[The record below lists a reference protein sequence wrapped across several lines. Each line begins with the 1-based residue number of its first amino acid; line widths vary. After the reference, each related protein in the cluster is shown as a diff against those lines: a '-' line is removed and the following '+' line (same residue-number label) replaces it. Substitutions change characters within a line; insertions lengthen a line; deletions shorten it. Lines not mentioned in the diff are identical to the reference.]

1 MSERT
6 QKLLRLAQALEILR
20 ERLLA
25 DAVDPTT
32 AAALREQL
40 SGTLAELSAL
50 RRLVGDSPA
59 TEATRRLYLALEAL
73 ELSAQSLPVTNV
85 IAISRPAARRARRFD
100 ETARRLIARAAAVA
114 LLIEAASPL
123 TAAAAPGVNLDIT
136 NATPATAASGLIA
149 QSRAVTFNRVGE
161 RNTAQSRLTFGTQAL
176 AAINGDTSP
185 AATAALFSFHC
196 QVNLGACIFGG
207 GVPDKTRLA
216 PQVLGYIAL
225 QTNALTYLDAPPQPE
240 EMLDTLTGTIGAISQ
255 GSGAFAGGD
264 GEPGG
269 TVTLTN
275 TAAVGST
282 GDYAA
287 GLLAKSVG
295 GTGVWNVNL
304 GLFNLPV
311 YTNGGAA
318 GPVTVDNRG
327 AITTTGISS
336 PAIAALSVG
345 GLGVQ
350 GGRGGEVTVTTTGAL
365 TTSGSGAH
373 GVLAQSMGGRSINDS
388 PSVTGG
394 VAGRILV
401 TIKSAVVTT
410 GAKAYGVL
418 ARSLGGEGSRGDSA
432 SGVDDSSNAGGRGGD
447 AGTVRVDIASGG
459 AITTSGAGAHAVAGF
474 SLGGQGGQGGGGNN
488 AYAGATGGDGGLTGD
503 VTLTNAG
510 TLKTSGD
517 RAYGMLGQS
526 LAGKGGDG
534 GDGDSIFVGQGGKGG
549 ASAPGGVITM
559 TNTGTIATQGLESY
573 GMFGQ
578 SLGGVGGDGGSSDG
592 IFYSDAGNG
601 GTAESARCRIYFVCP
616 DGGAVSLSNM
626 GSVTTQ
632 GARAHALFLE
642 SIGGGGG
649 NGGSAGGWI
658 SVSGG
663 SGGDAGNGGLVTA
676 INGKGATLSASGQG
690 ASAIFAQSVG
700 GGGGNGG
707 DAFGAGAFASVAVGG
722 AGGAGGKGGAVVV
735 QNDGLIKSSGL
746 GADAIFAQSIGG
758 GGGKGGSATAISV
771 GAFVSASVAVG
782 GSGGA
787 GGDASTVNVKNT
799 GAIEA
804 AGDFANAIFAQSVG
818 GGGGAGGQATSVA
831 IAGGDKVAVAISVSV
846 GGSGGDGGAGMRV
859 DVTNTGALTTY
870 DFNASGVF
878 AQSVGGGG
886 GRGGDASASA
896 ITAAAGKGTEVN
908 VSVAVGGSGG
918 KGGAGDI
925 VNVDNGGLIT
935 TYGDGSTGIF
945 AQSVGGGGGAG
956 GDASATT
963 AAFNVGGQVR
973 SAEIKVAVGGH
984 GGAAG
989 DGALVKVVNTGAIVT
1004 LGASANGVTAQSV
1017 GGGGGNGGA
1026 GSMGSLLEGIDI
1038 PTVLPDGKGEDNNT
1052 SLKQKAT
1059 DRYATLKREF
1069 SRILSN
1075 PGSFGK
1081 NLARDVGKKTSKAP
1095 DSIAISI
1102 GVGGYGGAAGKGGEV
1117 ALTSTGEIVTA
1128 GFMSS
1133 GVFAQSV
1140 GGGGGSGGG
1149 GDGSATGDMS
1159 IGGGLGGAGGSSGAG
1174 SSVTVTN
1181 EGAIS
1186 TLGDLSYGVLAQ
1198 SVGGGGGIGGTG
1210 AGEISG
1216 GYSFSLSI
1224 GGKGGSVDN
1233 GGAVKVAQEGD
1244 VVTFGASSAGVL
1256 AQSVGGG
1263 GGIGGAA
1270 NASNYLNVA
1279 LGGSGTSGGDG
1290 GDVEVSVKGAI
1301 ATSGKAA
1308 YGVLAQ
1314 SVGGGGGLG
1323 GGVVPATLVFGVD
1336 PLGLVKIDTGVPYS
1350 VASLGMGGGGGKGG
1364 NGGAIKVTT
1373 TGAITTTGEG
1383 AHGVYA
1389 QSIGGGGGIGG
1400 TGANSFP
1407 AAIALSGSN
1416 GDKGVAGAITIAHAG
1431 DIKAFG
1437 DGAHGILAQSVGG
1450 AGSNGRGADINITVN
1465 GAIAGGANGGAG
1477 IFMAGGGDNHLT
1489 IGGGSVT
1496 AKSYLAIL
1504 GSDGDDAVDN
1514 SGRVIGNVGLGGGAN
1529 SFTNRAAGVVESA
1542 QVIALNGGIFANA
1555 GLVSPSGAGVLATT
1569 ALLGNF
1575 TQGATGALKID
1586 ARYHA
1591 GAADRIDVSGAAAL
1605 AGHVILEP
1613 YHVLDLIP
1621 GKYVT
1626 ALSAASLTHTGISA
1640 NTSDTLVIDYGLRAT
1655 ATELQVGTDK
1665 VDFVLAGLSPNQV
1678 AITRHIQASW
1688 AAGGT
1693 PAQEPLLDDLAY
1705 QKNRAA
1711 YVARVDTLDPGAGP
1725 TQGVAPLMSSLT
1737 FVGGLMSCPGGEGAT
1752 DVLHEGACYW
1762 AKAGGGSSRR
1772 SAGAT
1777 EPGYQQ
1783 HAMRLQAGGQFA
1795 LSQPGWFG
1803 GLSLGLEDSQFDSG
1817 APAHSRARRIQAGA
1831 VIKREMGPLLLAAA
1845 GSYQYSRAD
1854 LSRAVNF
1861 PIDQVSAGSH
1871 PVTNLASLRLRAAY
1885 TAQGQ
1890 SFYVRPSLEGEAY
1903 HLGLKGYRESGAPGL
1918 NLIVRDGDQSFTS
1931 GTANL
1936 EIGGTHVT
1944 AKGLVLRPYA
1954 NVGITRFS
1962 ESSWDVTARLESA
1975 PAAAPDFTVKTELPQ
1990 QLTRAALGLEADF
2003 ERGAIRVEYETRQ
2016 GDRYRDDTAAI
2027 KLRMQF

>member
-6 QKLLRLAQALEILR
+6 QKLLRLAQALESLR
-20 ERLLA
+20 ARLLA
-25 DAVDPTT
+25 GAADPHT
-32 AAALREQL
+32 AAALRRQF

-59 TEATRRLYLALEAL
+59 TAATQRLYLALEAV
-73 ELSAQSLPVTNV
+73 EAAVQALPPANRVP
-85 IAISRPAARRARRFD
+85 IPRPADRRARRLD
-100 ETARRLIARAAAVA
+100 QATRRLIGRAAALA
-114 LLIEAASPL
+114 LAVEAASPL
-123 TAAAAPGVNLDIT
+123 AAAAAPGPNLDVVNT
-136 NATPATAASGLIA
+136 APATYASGATA
-149 QSRAVTFNRVGE
+149 QSRAVTFNRVGD
-161 RNTAQSRLTFGTQAL
+161 RNNAQGRLDFGTNAL

-185 AATAALFSFHC
+185 AAASALFFFNC
-196 QVNLGACIFGG
+196 TINPGCLFGG
-207 GVPDKTRLA
+207 APDKARLA
-216 PQVLGYIAL
+216 PYVLGYIAV
-225 QTNALTYLDAPPQPE
+225 QTNTLTFLDAPPQPE
-240 EMLDTLTGTIGAISQ
+240 EVLDSLTGAVPAIS
-255 GSGAFAGGD
+255 AGGAAANFQD

-269 TVTLTN
+269 TVSLTN
-275 TAAVGST
+275 TAAVSAS
-282 GDYAA
+282 GDYGA
-287 GLLAKSVG
+287 GLLAKSQG
-295 GTGVWNVNL
+295 GIGRFRFNT
-304 GLFNLPV
+304 GLFSLDV
-311 YTNGGAA
+311 YTNGGAGGA
-318 GPVTVDNRG
+318 VTVDNRG
-327 AITTTGISS
+327 AVTTSGVSG
-336 PAIAALSVG
+336 PAIAALSLG
-345 GLGVQ
+345 APGVQ
-350 GGRGGEVTVTTTGAL
+350 GGRGGDVTVTTTGAL
-365 TTSGSGAH
+365 TTSGVGGHAI
-373 GVLAQSMGGRSINDS
+373 LAESLGGQSVNDS

-394 VAGRILV
+394 FAGKILV
-401 TIKSAVVTT
+401 TVKSAIVTT

-418 ARSLGGEGSRGDSA
+418 ARSLGGQGSAGDSA
-432 SGVDDSSNAGGRGGD
+432 SGVSDSSNAGGRGGD
-447 AGTVRVDIASGG
+447 SGAVRVDIASGG

-474 SLGGQGGQGGGGNN
+474 SLGGQGGRGGGGNN

-549 ASAPGGVITM
+549 ASAPGGAITM
-559 TNTGTIATQGLESY
+559 SNTGIIATKGLESY

-601 GTAESARCRIYFVCP
+601 GTAESARCRVYFVCP

-626 GSVTTQ
+626 GTITTQ

-676 INGKGATLSASGQG
+676 VNAKGGTLTASGQG

-707 DAFGAGAFASVAVGG
+707 DAFGVGAFASVAVGG

-735 QNDGLIKSSGL
+735 RNDGVIKSSGL

-758 GGGKGGSATAISV
+758 GGGKGGSATAISA

-782 GSGGA
+782 GSGGS
-787 GGDASTVNVKNT
+787 GGDASTVNVRNA

-831 IAGGDKVAVAISVSV
+831 IAGGDKVAVAISVAV
-846 GGSGGDGGAGMRV
+846 GGSGGDGGAGKRV
-859 DVTNTGALTTY
+859 DVTNTGQLTTY
-870 DFNASGVF
+870 DFNAAGVF

-886 GRGGDASASA
+886 GRGGDASATA
-896 ITAAAGKGTEVN
+896 ITAAGGKGTEVN
-908 VSVAVGGSGG
+908 VAVAVGGSGG

-989 DGALVKVVNTGAIVT
+989 DGALVHVVNSGAIVT
-1004 LGASANGVTAQSV
+1004 LGSGANGVTAQSV
-1017 GGGGGNGGA
+1017 GGGGGAGGA
-1026 GSMGSLLEGIDI
+1026 GSMGSLLEGVDI
-1038 PTVLPDGKGEDNNT
+1038 PTVLPDGKGEDANT

-1059 DRYATLKREF
+1059 EKYASFKREF

-1102 GVGGYGGAAGKGGEV
+1102 GVGGYGGAAGKGGDV
-1117 ALTSTGEIVTA
+1117 ALENSGEILTA

-1159 IGGGLGGAGGSSGAG
+1159 IGGGLGGAGGASGAG
-1174 SSVTVTN
+1174 GAVTVAN
-1181 EGAIS
+1181 KGAIS
-1186 TLGDLSYGVLAQ
+1186 TLGDLSYGILAQ

-1210 AGEISG
+1210 AGEIGG

-1256 AQSVGGG
+1256 AQSIGGG
-1263 GGIGGAA
+1263 GGVGGAA

-1336 PLGLVKIDTGVPYS
+1336 PLGLVKIDTGIPYS
-1350 VASLGMGGGGGKGG
+1350 VASLGMGGGGGAGG
-1364 NGGAIKVTT
+1364 DGGAVKVTT
-1373 TGAITTTGEG
+1373 SGTITTTGQG
-1383 AHGVYA
+1383 AHGIYA
-1389 QSIGGGGGIGG
+1389 QSVGGGGGVGG

-1416 GDKGVAGAITIAHAG
+1416 GDKGTAGAITIVHAG

-1450 AGSNGRGADINITVN
+1450 QGSNGRGGDINVTVN
-1465 GAIAGGANGGAG
+1465 GTIQGGANGGAG
-1477 IFMAGGGDNHLT
+1477 IFLAGGAHNRLT
-1489 IGGGSVT
+1489 IGGGAVT
-1496 AKSYLAIL
+1496 SKSLLAIL

-1514 SGRVIGNVGLGGGAN
+1514 AGRVTGEIGLGGGAN
-1529 SFTNRAAGVVESA
+1529 SFTNRAAGLVEGYR
-1542 QVIALNGGIFANA
+1542 VIALNGGTFANA
-1555 GLVSPSGAGVLATT
+1555 GLLSPYGAGSVGTT
-1569 ALLGNF
+1569 RILGDL
-1575 TQGATGALKID
+1575 TQASTGGLKID

-1591 GAADRIDVSGAAAL
+1591 GTADRIEVAGTAAL
-1605 AGHVILEP
+1605 AGQVILEP

-1621 GKYVT
+1621 GRYVT
-1626 ALSAASLTHTGISA
+1626 VLTAAALTNNGIAADA
-1640 NTSDTLVIDYGLRAT
+1640 SDTLVVDYGLTAT
-1655 ATELQVGTDK
+1655 ATELKVGTNK
-1665 VDFVLAGLSPNQV
+1665 VDFVLAGLTPNQV
-1678 AITRHIQASW
+1678 EITRHLQASW

-1693 PAQEPLLDDLAY
+1693 AAQEPLLDDLAF
-1705 QKNRAA
+1705 QKSRPA
-1711 YVARVDTLDPGAGP
+1711 YVARVNSLDPGAAP
-1725 TQGVAPLMSSLT
+1725 TQGASPLMSSLT
-1737 FVGGLMSCPGGEGAT
+1737 FVGGLMSCPGGEGAA
-1752 DVLHEGACYW
+1752 DVLHEGSCYW
-1762 AKAGGGSSRR
+1762 AKAGGGSSRME
-1772 SAGAT
+1772 AGA

-1795 LSQPGWFG
+1795 LPQPGWFG

-1817 APAHSRARRIQAGA
+1817 APAHSRARRVQAGG

-1845 GSYQYSRAD
+1845 ASYQYSRAD
-1854 LSRAVNF
+1854 LSRSVNF
-1861 PIDQVSAGSH
+1861 PIAQVAASSH
-1871 PVTNLASLRLRAAY
+1871 PVTDLASLRLRAAY
-1885 TAQGQ
+1885 LAQGET
-1890 SFYVRPSLEGEAY
+1890 FYLRPSIEADAY

-1918 NLIVRDGDQSFTS
+1918 NLIVRDSDQSFTS

-1936 EIGGTHVT
+1936 EIGATHVT
-1944 AKGLVLRPYA
+1944 AKGVVLRPYA
-1954 NVGITRFS
+1954 NVGVTRFS
-1962 ESSWDVTARLESA
+1962 EGSWDIKARLESA
-1975 PAAAPDFTVKTELPQ
+1975 PAAAPDFTVKTELPR
-1990 QLTRAALGLEADF
+1990 QLTRAAVGLEADF
-2003 ERGAIRVEYETRQ
+2003 EKGAIRLEYETRQ
-2016 GDRYRDDTAAI
+2016 GDRYRDDTGAI
-2027 KLRMQF
+2027 KFRMQF